1 MFQGLAAITTSL
13 GLVFSAM
20 AIGASWVAAIASPN
34 CSFDKLDGSR
44 ADRHVR
50 ELLHQTSTP
59 IAGMMLASGAFF
71 LLATS
76 WAAGITALLAAFG
89 FFSNRWMLAP
99 KTGKNPKG
107 VKTSRKS
114 QRQVSVSFSLIFTL
128 IAIVSASLGVIGI

>member
-1 MFQGLAAITTSL
+1 MFQGIAAFSASL
-13 GLVFSAM
+13 GLIFSAL

-34 CSFDKLDGSR
+34 CAFDELDGSR

-50 ELLHQTSTP
+50 ELLHKTSTP

-71 LLATS
+71 IIATS
-76 WAAGITALLAAFG
+76 WAAGVTALLAAFG

-107 VKTSRKS
+107 VRTSRKG
-114 QRQVSVSFSLIFTL
+114 QRQVSVSLSLMFTL
-128 IAIVSASLGVIGI
+128 IAIIAAILGLIGV